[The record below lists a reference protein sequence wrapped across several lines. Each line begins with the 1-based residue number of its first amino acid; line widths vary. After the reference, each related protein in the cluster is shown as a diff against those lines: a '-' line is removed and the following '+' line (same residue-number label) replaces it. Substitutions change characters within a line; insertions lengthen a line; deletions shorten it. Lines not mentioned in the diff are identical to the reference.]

1 MAVGFCTCIFH
12 LFPTH
17 EWHCGNTYLSLLS
30 NSKHPPHKF
39 SPLISNK
46 IPNWHVAGS
55 AHLKSIP
62 RSETEARTP
71 ALREVACYSVCGTS
85 EDSCWKSLFST
96 ARGGL
101 SPSAKFP
108 RPVSVYCVSVSEA
121 RRVLGAAPSRK
132 RLKREK
138 SEANEFSPSGLVSSL
153 PCELTE
159 VEWILSVSG
168 GALCDTPRADSAPVA
183 WISKSFK

>member
-1 MAVGFCTCIFH
+1 MGEIFPVGVGFCTCIFH

-101 SPSAKFP
+101 SPSASFHVP
-108 RPVSVYCVSVSEA
+108 FLFIVCPLA
-121 RRVLGAAPSRK
+121 RRDAFLVQLRVENVSKEKKAK
-132 RLKREK
+132 RTNFRLQDL
-138 SEANEFSPSGLVSSL
+138 SP
-153 PCELTE
+153 
-159 VEWILSVSG
+159 
-168 GALCDTPRADSAPVA
+168 LCRAS
-183 WISKSFK
+183 